1 MACKGSQGTPD
12 ARKRPASYTPV
23 CEQAADT
30 ADGVPCDRL
39 LWPSFA
45 ETLAA
50 RGIVLQRTQAQTLQV
65 NVGRLCNLSCRHCHL
80 EAGPNRTEIMTRE
93 TMAQVV
99 ECASRCS
106 FSAIDI
112 TGGAPE
118 MNPHLLEL
126 MEGVSKHAPRLILR
140 SNLVA
145 MQGEGREA
153 LLDLCLRQRVVI
165 VASFPAINEAQAESQ
180 RGAGSFQA
188 SIAMLRR
195 LNGLGYAGEGT
206 GLELNLVSNPTGAFM
221 PGGQQAL
228 QARFRQV
235 LGQKWGIT
243 FNHLFSFA
251 NVPIG
256 RFQRW
261 LLGAGNYDDYMASL
275 ARNFNPCAL
284 DGVMCRSL
292 VSVAWDGFL
301 YDCDFNLALD
311 LPMGGIRRH
320 VTELNH
326 LPEAGALIAV
336 SDHCYAC
343 TAGAGFT

>member
-1 MACKGSQGTPD
+1 L
-12 ARKRPASYTPV
+12 R
-23 CEQAADT
+23 
-30 ADGVPCDRL
+30 
-39 LWPSFA
+39 
-45 ETLAA
+45 
-50 RGIVLQRTQAQTLQV
+50 RTRAQTLQV

-80 EAGPNRTEIMTRE
+80 EAGPARPEIMTWE
-93 TMAQVV
+93 TMAQIID
-99 ECASRCS
+99 CASRFS
-106 FSAIDI
+106 FSTIDI

-145 MQGEGREA
+145 MQGEQQEA
-153 LLDLCLRQRVVI
+153 LLELCRRLRVVI
-165 VASFPAINEAQAESQ
+165 VASLPAINESQAESQ

-188 SIAMLRR
+188 SIAILRR
-195 LNGLGYAGEGT
+195 LNDLGYAHDGT

-228 QARFRQV
+228 EARFRQV
-235 LGQKWGIT
+235 LRQKWEIL

-256 RFQRW
+256 RFKRW
-261 LLGAGNYDDYMASL
+261 LDSSGNYDGYMASL
-275 ARNFNPCAL
+275 AGNFNPCAL
-284 DGVMCRSL
+284 NGVMCRSL
-292 VSVAWDGFL
+292 VSVGWDGFL

-311 LPMGGIRRH
+311 LPMGGTRRH
-320 VTELNH
+320 LTELTQ
-326 LPEAGALIAV
+326 LPEAGAVIAV